1 MNEKDPVEKKYIIK
15 DDQLN
20 SLIKINHQLYQWIL
34 CINNTN
40 KKLLDSNLILL
51 YKIKHLKIY
60 SKSN

>member
-15 DDQLN
+15 DA
-20 SLIKINHQLYQWIL
+20 LIKINHQLYQWIL